1 MEVTINYNG
10 QSVAVEVTLEV
21 YEFLDRADHKAENL
35 SHEQR
40 RHLDGREFDEYIVAT
55 EGVGIYLKEI
65 DPGLHSL
72 QAEVGGDIAAT
83 YPFSDPVGLVC
94 NDKGKLIG
102 LELNRGLRDEDGN
115 LYDIMAGT
123 FLVVGLS
130 EDSFTSLTPE
140 QMQKYTEH
148 FKQPEQFISLNGQI
162 IALPVEP
169 ENPLRTAE
177 MTLEDDY
184 GMIDGVLNNG
194 RKGEELE
201 KAQGEAHRG
210 APEKRP
216 SIRERLAE
224 AKRECGERKP
234 PDRAQQKKPPEHD
247 L

>member
-83 YPFSDPVGLVC
+83 YPFSDPVELVC
-94 NDKGKLIG
+94 NDEGKLIG

-140 QMQKYTEH
+140 QVQKYTEH

-162 IALPVEP
+162 IALPAEP
-169 ENPLRTAE
+169 ENLLRTAE

-184 GMIDGVLNNG
+184 GMIDGVL
-194 RKGEELE
+194 K
-201 KAQGEAHRG
+201 Q
-210 APEKRP
+210 RP
-216 SIRERLAE
+216 QR
-224 AKRECGERKP
+224 
-234 PDRAQQKKPPEHD
+234 
-247 L
+247 

>member
-21 YEFLDRADHKAENL
+21 YEFLDRVDHKDENL

-94 NDKGKLIG
+94 NDEGKLIG

-140 QMQKYTEH
+140 QVQKYTEH

-162 IALPVEP
+162 IALPAEP

-194 RKGEELE
+194 RKGEEQE

>member
-94 NDKGKLIG
+94 NDEGKLIG

-140 QMQKYTEH
+140 QVQKYTEH

-162 IALPVEP
+162 IALPAEP

-194 RKGEELE
+194 RKGEEQE

>member
-94 NDKGKLIG
+94 NDEGKLIG

-130 EDSFTSLTPE
+130 EDSFTSLAPE
-140 QMQKYTEH
+140 QVQKYTEH

-162 IALPVEP
+162 IALPAEP

-194 RKGEELE
+194 RKGEEQE